1 MLTLTWGIDILF
13 EKLTLEI
20 GDWNWE
26 TPFALYTSRDWDF
39 MQNLSSLLKIFSGNL
54 HLVLC

>member
-20 GDWNWE
+20 GAWNWE

-39 MQNLSSLLKIFSGNL
+39 TQNLSLLKIFSGNL
-54 HLVLC
+54 HLGLC